1 MPSCGQ
7 TNIPEVDNT
16 QLECLEFISSNC
28 VIYPEAIL
36 ALGIQQDENL
46 TNIISVLVK
55 KILQN
60 QLEITQLKAIVVDL
74 QDQIDAINP

>member
-7 TNIPEVDNT
+7 TNIPETDNT
-16 QLECLEFISSNC
+16 QLECTEFTSSNC
-28 VIYPEAIL
+28 IVYPEAIL
-36 ALGIQQDENL
+36 ALGIQQNENL

-60 QLEITQLKAIVVDL
+60 QLDITQLKATVQDL
-74 QDQIDAINP
+74 QDQNISG